1 MNPSAAGC
9 VVEGRTQGPQHRIIA
24 AFSAATDGPMLNARL
39 SAAYEKTAAT
49 SLGFLAPLCP
59 DNLGKDCTP
68 EFPAVHRDARGVRS
82 RVPIGCESTPTTMG

>member
-49 SLGFLAPLCP
+49 SLGFLAPLCA
-59 DNLGKDCTP
+59 LTISGKTAPQSSPLCIAMLEDEEP
-68 EFPAVHRDARGVRS
+68 SANWV
-82 RVPIGCESTPTTMG
+82 